1 MFAHQLTNALL
12 LAAVIIISFNS
23 AEGFDADKCDV
34 FVFRTQENAVSFVS
48 FRFLP
53 KKRIVFLLP
62 LSTFHFTHIILCFH
76 YILKAMAVRIVS
88 YSFRFVF
95 FQKSVSFSYY
105 RYRLVLLILF
115 FISSL
120 FFSRLTFFFF
130 FSVVEQSYVSIV
142 SFCSIGS
149 FLYYHYRVSF
159 YSYIFSY
166 FHYILAPPK
175 DNQWTSLYCDHS
187 QGDGNWPFA
196 WASDHPDDWCDFM
209 VSTVR
214 QNNEDHYELTPEI
227 NFNDTP

>member
-1 MFAHQLTNALL
+1 MRCICIQNTRERSKYRF
-12 LAAVIIISFNS
+12 VSFS
-23 AEGFDADKCDV
+23 SKKAYRFPITTIDV
-34 FVFRTQENAVSFVS
+34 SFYSYYSLFSLYSKSYGSTYCIVFVS

-53 KKRIVFLLP
+53 KKRIVFV
-62 LSTFHFTHIILCFH
+62 LSLSFGFTHIIYYFFSLLLATYFLLFLLSCGAKLRKYCFVLFH
-76 YILKAMAVRIVS
+76 W
-88 YSFRFVF
+88 FFFVLSLSCF
-95 FQKSVSFSYY
+95 I
-105 RYRLVLLILF
+105 LLIYF
-115 FISSL
+115 F
-120 FFSRLTFFFF
+120 
-130 FSVVEQSYVSIV
+130 
-142 SFCSIGS
+142 
-149 FLYYHYRVSF
+149 
-159 YSYIFSY
+159 Y